1 MLRVRYIGGDKQV
14 HKTDDFIKRTVFSG
28 WDVFRSQ
35 FPLQTII
42 NPEVVNDMICSF
54 ISLAEENGTKY
65 YDRWEFLNAY
75 SGCMVGNPA
84 ISVIADA
91 YRKGIRNYDV
101 KKAYAYAVNTAEKMG
116 NDKKLGY
123 VREGFPKHWNM
134 LIPIGVSLYW
144 RRIWAV
150 KKLLPNILNV
160 PVLILKF
167 SMKNKGG
174 SDLVMQ
180 MVHGKSGLKKGG

>member
-1 MLRVRYIGGDKQV
+1 MYGRKSRYIG
-14 HKTDDFIKRTVFSG
+14 
-28 WDVFRSQ
+28 
-35 FPLQTII
+35 
-42 NPEVVNDMICSF
+42 
-54 ISLAEENGTKY
+54 
-65 YDRWEFLNAY
+65 
-75 SGCMVGNPA
+75 
-84 ISVIADA
+84 IADA

-150 KKLLPNILNV
+150 KKLLPNI
-160 PVLILKF
+160 F
-167 SMKNKGG
+167 
-174 SDLVMQ
+174 
-180 MVHGKSGLKKGG
+180 

>member
-1 MLRVRYIGGDKQV
+1 MTGG
-14 HKTDDFIKRTVFSG
+14 RFS
-28 WDVFRSQ
+28 
-35 FPLQTII
+35 
-42 NPEVVNDMICSF
+42 
-54 ISLAEENGTKY
+54 
-65 YDRWEFLNAY
+65 NAY

-123 VREGFPKHWNM
+123 VPGR
-134 LIPIGVSLYW
+134 VSETLEYAYSDWCLSVLW

-150 KKLLPNILNV
+150 KK
-160 PVLILKF
+160 
-167 SMKNKGG
+167 
-174 SDLVMQ
+174 
-180 MVHGKSGLKKGG
+180 SGRRIF

>member
-1 MLRVRYIGGDKQV
+1 
-14 HKTDDFIKRTVFSG
+14 
-28 WDVFRSQ
+28 
-35 FPLQTII
+35 
-42 NPEVVNDMICSF
+42 MICSF

-123 VREGFPKHWNM
+123 VPGR
-134 LIPIGVSLYW
+134 VSETLVVCPSRYSRNGRFNGW
-144 RRIWAV
+144 
-150 KKLLPNILNV
+150 
-160 PVLILKF
+160 
-167 SMKNKGG
+167 KNKNFG
-174 SDLVMQ
+174 
-180 MVHGKSGLKKGG
+180 